1 MKEAGS
7 AIESWPER
15 LAKTVYHEQLLAS
28 VDVAALSSV
37 MQ

>member
-7 AIESWPER
+7 RIDSWPER
-15 LAKTVYHEQLLAS
+15 LVKTVYHEQLLAS
-28 VDVAALSSV
+28 VDVAALFSV